1 MREKEEKIMKVL
13 VTYFSQTGNTQRVA
27 EAIKEEVSAR
37 GFACSLKDLTELTP
51 SDLNDYDLVFMG
63 SACHSST
70 LAEPA
75 LKLLDGLEALA
86 GFMLAGFA
94 THSVNPPD
102 GSLQAGISYEKWAG
116 NCRLSFEKAC
126 ENSPVGFLGYFGC
139 QGAPSPPIEEFI
151 HSTIITD
158 PDDWKEYIASVRSHP
173 DEADIA
179 SAKQFT
185 VSILDSIST

>member
-1 MREKEEKIMKVL
+1 MKVL
-13 VTYFSQTGNTQRVA
+13 VTYFSQTGNTRRVA
-27 EAIKEEVSAR
+27 EAIEEEVSAR
-37 GFACSLKDLTELTP
+37 GFACSRKDLSELTP

-75 LKLLDGLEALA
+75 LKLLEGLEPSA
-86 GFMLAGFA
+86 GFLLAGFA
-94 THSVNPPD
+94 THSVMPPD
-102 GSLQAGISYEKWAG
+102 GSVRARTLYDKWAG
-116 NCRLSFEKAC
+116 NCRRSFEKAC

-139 QGAPSPPIEEFI
+139 QVAPSPPIEEFI

-173 DEADIA
+173 DATDIA
-179 SAKQFT
+179 SAKEFA
-185 VSILDSIST
+185 VSILDAIPT

>member
-1 MREKEEKIMKVL
+1 MKVL

-51 SDLNDYDLVFMG
+51 SDLTDYDLVFMG
-63 SACHSST
+63 SACHSSN

-75 LKLLDGLEALA
+75 LKLLEGLESSSA
-86 GFMLAGFA
+86 FMLAGFA
-94 THSVNPPD
+94 THSVSPPD
-102 GSLQAGISYEKWAG
+102 GSVAARTSYEKWAG
-116 NCRLSFEKAC
+116 ACRLSFEKAC

-139 QGAPSPPIEEFI
+139 KGAPSPPIEEFI
-151 HSTIITD
+151 HRTIITD
-158 PDDWKEYIASVRSHP
+158 PDEWKEYVASVRSHP

-179 SAKQFT
+179 SARQFT
-185 VSILDSIST
+185 VNILDSIST

>member
-1 MREKEEKIMKVL
+1 MKMKVL

-27 EAIKEEVSAR
+27 EAIKEEVSSR
-37 GFACSLKDLTELTP
+37 GFVCSCKDLTKLTP

-63 SACHSST
+63 SACHSAS

-75 LKLLDGLEALA
+75 LKLLEGLEPSA
-86 GFMLAGFA
+86 GFMLAGFV
-94 THSVNPPD
+94 THSVELPD
-102 GSLQAGISYEKWAG
+102 GSVRARTLFDKWAG
-116 NCRLSFEKAC
+116 NCRRSFEKAC

-151 HSTIITD
+151 HTTIITD
-158 PDDWKEYIASVRSHP
+158 PDEWEEYVTSVRSHP

-179 SAKQFT
+179 SAKENAA
-185 VSILDSIST
+185 SILDSIST